1 VYFLFH
7 SDVIIAN
14 TNELYAEPV
23 TGHDRKN
30 KVQDYKDLV
39 KKDQDAL
46 YDTTAVG
53 VALNPAYDRFNFL
66 K

>member
-1 VYFLFH
+1 MYFLFH

-23 TGHDRKN
+23 SGHNRKN
-30 KVQDYKDLV
+30 EMQGYKDLV
-39 KKDQDAL
+39 KKDQDTL
-46 YDTTAVG
+46 YDTAADG
-53 VALNPAYDRFNFL
+53 VALNPAYDRFNFF